1 MKEPSSPRSYR
12 LSSEALKSLKIIK
25 GTHPDKSDA
34 EIVSMALVCMA
45 DSSAGPPVIFRVLDV
60 REILTLQAEAA
71 MIERQHL
78 TMKRDILRIR
88 PRDKSIADKIAAVV
102 EKADLERNH
111 LKSLRQS
118 LSLQGRLA
126 AQLTPQAAKRLNIL
140 QTLAQARVE
149 KADINVKPL
158 WELELFILNSLYPP
172 CTNSSDAQASKPP
185 VAPASQSVSDTS
197 PTPTTKTTSAKSSAS
212 PETTTVNPKAR
223 VTSSTPSSEPSKTT
237 GTGVEENKAS
247 DQPGFLKK

>member
-12 LSSEALKSLKIIK
+12 LSSEALKSLKILK

-45 DSSAGPPVIFRVLDV
+45 DSPAAAPVVFRVLDV

-88 PRDKSIADKIAAVV
+88 PRDKSIADKIAAIV

-140 QTLAQARVE
+140 QKLAQARVE

-158 WELELFILNSLYPP
+158 WELELFILNSLYP

-185 VAPASQSVSDTS
+185 VITASPSVSNTS

-247 DQPGFLKK
+247 DQPGSLKK